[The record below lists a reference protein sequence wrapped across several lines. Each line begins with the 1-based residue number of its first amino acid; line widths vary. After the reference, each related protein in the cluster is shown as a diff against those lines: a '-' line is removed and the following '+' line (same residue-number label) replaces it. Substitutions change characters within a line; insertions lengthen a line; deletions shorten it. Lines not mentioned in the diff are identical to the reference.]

1 MCATAVAEMTFSGD
15 RTGGAKPEANLNC
28 PVRFQHAAL
37 SHCLLYCG
45 SPLLL
50 LLRSDF
56 VRLSMGYSVVHF
68 PPFAVQLA

>member
-45 SPLLL
+45 SPLLYFCAL
-50 LLRSDF
+50 IL
-56 VRLSMGYSVVHF
+56 YAF
-68 PPFAVQLA
+68 PWGIL